1 MQIPSRILAL
11 ELPPFDPLN
20 TRAAQLRASGHDV
33 ISLGQAVPFYAP
45 PASAIEAAQAALGRP
60 DTHRYSTD
68 PGRPSLRR
76 ALAERLRQH
85 ERIDCGPDDLLITA
99 GANHAFTT
107 VLTTVA
113 SAGDEIVL
121 PSPYF
126 TNHQMAIQ
134 AAGAIAIEA
143 PVADRES
150 YRVTWDD
157 IAPALTERTRAVVLC
172 NPSNPTG
179 APVNETD
186 GVRIAQE
193 LAERNILLIS
203 DETYMHFVYGDSH
216 WSAASVA
223 GWRRHVIVIGTFSKS
238 FAMMGWRVGFLLA
251 DAAVCA
257 QATKVQDAMIICAP
271 TISQMA
277 AEAAVRDDWD
287 YPRTFHGEL
296 LDRRRRLSNA
306 LSDLSTLSWTPTAG
320 GFFAFVRIKGCSDSS
335 ELALRLLD
343 EAHVV
348 TIPGSSFGR
357 SGEGCLRL
365 SYGSV
370 DTEALDKAI
379 DRLTDFVHRT
389 AQR

>member
-45 PASAIEAAQAALGRP
+45 PPSAIEAAQAALGRP

-76 ALAERLRQH
+76 TLAERLSQH

-113 SAGDEIVL
+113 SAGDELVL

-203 DETYMHFVYGDSH
+203 DETYMHFVYGNRH

-296 LDRRRRLSNA
+296 LNRRRRLSNA
-306 LSDLSTLSWTPTAG
+306 LASLATLSWTPTAG
-320 GFFAFVRIKGCSDSS
+320 GFFAFVRVKGCTDSS

-343 EAHVV
+343 EAQVV

-370 DTEALDKAI
+370 DTEALDTAI
-379 DRLTDFVHRT
+379 DRVIQFVQRT